1 MRTPCTDVRT
11 LLTETTEHAARFLE
25 SFPERPVVAPRERWM
40 ARCRAP
46 GCWRRRPQPDS
57 TRDADRHRPHGA
69 PEITVVAG
77 GQVYATLFKALG
89 RLVLGHDRAVLVPAE
104 AIDE

>member
-11 LLTETTEHAARFLE
+11 LLTETTEPRPGSWNPSPNGLLSRHASAGRRAVTL
-25 SFPERPVVAPRERWM
+25 RVAGVGDRG
-40 ARCRAP
+40 P
-46 GCWRRRPQPDS
+46 GS